1 MAGGVGSR
9 LWPLSTKE
17 VPKQFVDVLGLGK
30 SLLQMT
36 VDRFL
41 PLCPME
47 NVWVVTSRAYS
58 SLVKEQLPDIP
69 SEQILLE
76 PVGRNTAPCIA
87 YACSKIEQRY
97 PACKVLVT
105 PADAFVLN
113 TERFTKLIRKAL
125 DFLDASSDPRIVTVG
140 IDPTRPETG
149 YGYIRSSA
157 PSRGIVHKVEE
168 FKEKPDL
175 KTAESYLK
183 DGRYFWNAGIFIFA
197 ASTILAELREHT
209 PQIMEQIDKIAPYFY
224 TPQEDEALDE
234 HFPACEKISIDF
246 AVMEKSK
253 HIYVIAHDLGWSD
266 LGTWGSVRQYRRL
279 DASGNTISPEGL
291 SLYDCHNCMCAV
303 EDGIQIVAVGLEN
316 YIIAYKNGKL
326 LVCPL
331 SREQEI
337 KNFV

>member
-17 VPKQFVDVLGLGK
+17 LPKQFVDVLGLGR
-30 SLLQMT
+30 SLLQIT
-36 VDRFL
+36 VERFL
-41 PLCPME
+41 PVCPME

-58 SLVKEQLPDIP
+58 SIVREQLPDIP

-97 PACKVLVT
+97 PGCKVVVT

-113 TERFTKLIRKAL
+113 TERFAHLIRKSL
-125 DFLDASSDPRIVTVG
+125 DFLDASADPRIVTVG

-149 YGYIRSSA
+149 YGYIRSCA
-157 PSRGIVHKVEE
+157 ASRGIVHKVEE

-197 ASTILAELREHT
+197 ASTILSELREHA
-209 PQIMEQIDKIAPYFY
+209 PQIMEQIDRIAPQFY
-224 TPQEDEALDE
+224 TAQESEALDKY
-234 HFPACEKISIDF
+234 FPLCEKISIDF
-246 AVMEKSK
+246 AVMEKSR

-279 DASGNTISPEGL
+279 DASGNTITSGQL
-291 SLYDCHNCMCAV
+291 SLHDCRDCMCAV
-303 EDGIQIVAVGLEN
+303 EDGLQIIAVGLEN

-331 SREQEI
+331 SREQDI
-337 KNFV
+337 KDFV